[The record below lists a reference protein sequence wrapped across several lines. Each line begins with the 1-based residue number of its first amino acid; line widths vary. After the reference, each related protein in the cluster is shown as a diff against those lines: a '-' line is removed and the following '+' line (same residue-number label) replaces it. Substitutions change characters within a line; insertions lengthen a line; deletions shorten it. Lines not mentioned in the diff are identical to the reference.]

1 MMGSQ
6 PASAASACGRSR
18 PWVSEIAPMVRITP
32 DQPTRGAAC
41 AGSPVRTA
49 AFDVIPVGRAGGRQP
64 AGAGGPKWGRSPM
77 LDIGRREFITLLG
90 GAAIFVYLLSR
101 TFFPMA

>member
-1 MMGSQ
+1 MVALAIIFLSGRGLL
-6 PASAASACGRSR
+6 SAIRVPYIAQWLNL

-49 AFDVIPVGRAGGRQP
+49 AFDVISCRQGWGPLAG
-64 AGAGGPKWGRSPM
+64 
-77 LDIGRREFITLLG
+77 
-90 GAAIFVYLLSR
+90 
-101 TFFPMA
+101 